1 MPRHESVKSF
11 FVDGVKPFS
20 VFLEFR
26 SDNKSIC
33 ELEIRAK
40 VFVGNARAKKD
51 GQGCGGFGISQVGK
65 LRSIACGSSRDYDRI
80 PFHEFDRMGDFPDAD
95 IGGDGVGAVLLF
107 DIRPDGN

>member
-33 ELEIRAK
+33 EFEIRSD
-40 VFVGNARAKKD
+40 VFVGNAGTEID
-51 GQGCGGFGISQVGK
+51 GQGCGSFGLPKVGR
-65 LRSIACGSSRDYDRI
+65 LRSVARGSPRDNDRI
-80 PFHEFDRMGDFPDAD
+80 SLHEFDRMGDFPDAD